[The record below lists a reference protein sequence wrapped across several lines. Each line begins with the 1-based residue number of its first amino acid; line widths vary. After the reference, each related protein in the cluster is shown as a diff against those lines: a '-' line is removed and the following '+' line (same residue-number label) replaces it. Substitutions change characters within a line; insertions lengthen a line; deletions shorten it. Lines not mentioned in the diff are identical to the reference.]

1 MSDMNSK
8 RWYVVYSKPHGE
20 ERAEF
25 HFRLK
30 RVEYFYPRL
39 LLPGSPRKPNRII
52 SLFPNY
58 MFVRIVLAEDYYRVV
73 WSPGVKYLVGFGGN
87 FVPLNDEVVEFLKN
101 QRNPEGII
109 PARLNLG
116 IGQVVRICD
125 GPLAGLVGIIQN
137 PPDAKGRVKLL
148 LNLLKRQVATEAPAT
163 SIEALSVV

>member
-1 MSDMNSK
+1 MNSK

-25 HFRLK
+25 HLRLK
-30 RVEYFYPRL
+30 RVEYFFPRL
-39 LLPGSPRKPNRII
+39 LLPGSHTKPNRII

-58 MFVRIVLAEDYYRVV
+58 IFVRIALAEDYYRVI
-73 WSPGVKYLVGFGGN
+73 WSPGVKYFVGFGGYPA
-87 FVPLNDEVVEFLKN
+87 PLNDEVVEFLMK
-101 QRNPEGII
+101 QANPEGII
-109 PARLNLG
+109 RARLNLE

-125 GPLAGLVGIIQN
+125 GPLAGFVGIIQD

-163 SIEALSVV
+163 SIEALWVV